1 MRLAELN
8 KVHPRGVSHTP
19 ETTGK
24 TAFDLSQ
31 WTQGGQSD
39 SETLDM
45 MLQMLLKM
53 REEQNDG

>member
-19 ETTGK
+19 ETTEK

-31 WTQGGQSD
+31 WTHSGQSD
-39 SETLDM
+39 SQTIEM
-45 MLQMLLKM
+45 MLQMLLELKKK
-53 REEQNDG
+53 NN